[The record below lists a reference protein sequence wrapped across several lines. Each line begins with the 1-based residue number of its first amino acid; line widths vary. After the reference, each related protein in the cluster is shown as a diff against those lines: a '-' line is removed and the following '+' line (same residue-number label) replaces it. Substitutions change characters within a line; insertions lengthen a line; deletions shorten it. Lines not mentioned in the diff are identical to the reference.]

1 MKIRSIH
8 IVNFR
13 GLKRVDIAQFDAQSN
28 LFVGVNGAGKSSI
41 LDAIA
46 IILSYFTKRSQ
57 NNNMH
62 GGAKISSEDISVN
75 SKEGTTLAIK
85 LDNNVEW
92 QIYRTNS
99 SQKTNSTNL
108 QQLNQ
113 YVQYFRS
120 EVEHNPSASIPVI
133 AHYKV
138 SRAVVVNSD
147 NLKPSKRKTHNSIFD
162 IYNDA
167 LDGKASFG
175 PFFTWYREQEDIEN
189 EKIRDDRNYR
199 DSGLEAIRT
208 AMKSVFPE
216 YSEMRVQ
223 RSPRA
228 LVLRKGETLFKLNQL
243 SDGEKCYI
251 TLVCD
256 LASRL
261 AIANPAQNPLEGSGI
276 VLIDEVDLHLHP
288 QWQLSVITKLTQT
301 FPNCQFIFT
310 THSPIVASDTRGNVY
325 GLEQG
330 ELIPF
335 KTFGRTSNTILAE
348 VFDVPNPR
356 NQYIQSLIDETYN
369 AIHSGNSDV
378 FNEKMAELVNN
389 NVDTEDIVRIKLEK
403 ARWDQRIHEAH

>member
-1 MKIRSIH
+1 MKIKSIH
-8 IVNFR
+8 IANFR
-13 GLKRVDIAQFDAQSN
+13 GLKQIDIAQFNAQSN

-46 IILSYFTKRSQ
+46 IMLSYFTKRIQSKNSQ
-57 NNNMH
+57 
-62 GGAKISSEDISVN
+62 GRGSISSEDISVN
-75 SKEGTTLAIK
+75 SKDGTTLAIE
-85 LDNNVEW
+85 LDNGVEW
-92 QIYRTNS
+92 QIYRTNR
-99 SQKTNSTNL
+99 SQKTGSTNL

-113 YVQYFRS
+113 YVQYLRS
-120 EVEHNPSASIPVI
+120 EVEHNPSTSIPVI

-147 NLKPSKRKTHNSIFD
+147 NLKPSKRKTQSSIFD

-167 LDGKASFG
+167 LDGRASFS

-228 LVLRKGETLFKLNQL
+228 LVLRKGEILFKLNQL

-261 AIANPAQNPLEGSGI
+261 AIANPAKNPLEGEGI
-276 VLIDEVDLHLHP
+276 ILIDEVDLHLHP
-288 QWQLSVITKLTQT
+288 QWQLSVITKLTKT

-310 THSPIVASDTRGNVY
+310 THSPIVASDTKGNVY

-330 ELIPF
+330 KLVPLQ
-335 KTFGRTSNTILAE
+335 TFGKTSNTILAE

-356 NQYIQSLIDETYN
+356 NQYIQSLIDDTYN
-369 AIHSGNSDV
+369 AIRSNNSKV

-389 NVDTEDIVRIKLEK
+389 NVDMADIVRLNLEK
-403 ARWDQRIHEAH
+403 ARWEQRTNEAH